1 MVAQFTLEVK
11 LQTFLKHQNILEIY
25 GVFDDL
31 EHVYL
36 ILEYMEEGTLY
47 SELKKNKKLSESDA
61 AVKIKQIAKAIVYM
75 HENGIVHR
83 DIKP

>member
-1 MVAQFTLEVK
+1 M
-11 LQTFLKHQNILEIY
+11 
-25 GVFDDL
+25 
-31 EHVYL
+31 
-36 ILEYMEEGTLY
+36 Y
-47 SELKKNKKLSESDA
+47 SELKKNKKLSEYDA